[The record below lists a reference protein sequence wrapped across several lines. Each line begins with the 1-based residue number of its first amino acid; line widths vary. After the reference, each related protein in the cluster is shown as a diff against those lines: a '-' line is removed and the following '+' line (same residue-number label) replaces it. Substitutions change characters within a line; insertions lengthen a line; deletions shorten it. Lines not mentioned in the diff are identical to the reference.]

1 MKSINLSEKR
11 CLCTFCDMDPNDCK
25 CNECKIENC
34 QCEDSCKEDGDAKK
48 KSR

>member
-1 MKSINLSEKR
+1 MKAIDLSVKR
-11 CLCTFCDMDPNDCK
+11 CLRTFCDMDPNDCK
-25 CNECKIENC
+25 CDKCKIENC